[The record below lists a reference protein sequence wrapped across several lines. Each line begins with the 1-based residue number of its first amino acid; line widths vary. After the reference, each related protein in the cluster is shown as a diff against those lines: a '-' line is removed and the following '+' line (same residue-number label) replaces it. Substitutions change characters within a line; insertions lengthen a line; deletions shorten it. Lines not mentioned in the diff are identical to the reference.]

1 MHEETRQRVSVVEKK
16 QHDDLFERVLYTG
29 QETEMK

>member
-16 QHDDLFERVLYTG
+16 QRKDLFERVLYTG